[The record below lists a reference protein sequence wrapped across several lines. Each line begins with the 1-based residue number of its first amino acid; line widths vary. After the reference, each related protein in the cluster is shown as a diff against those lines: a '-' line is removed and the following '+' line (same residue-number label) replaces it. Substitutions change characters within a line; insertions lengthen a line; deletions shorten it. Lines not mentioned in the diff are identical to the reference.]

1 MKSMLDNTYTEFNT
15 LQSKIQKLESQLTT
29 SRMMN
34 LEYEDLK
41 ESHFKMT
48 RDFEENKLKVNALT
62 TENQQLQA
70 QIDGTGG

>member
-15 LQSKIQKLESQLTT
+15 LQGKIQKLESQLTS

-41 ESHFKMT
+41 EAHS
-48 RDFEENKLKVNALT
+48 EN
-62 TENQQLQA
+62 EQ
-70 QIDGTGG
+70 GF